1 MDISI
6 HRSEGPLTLIL
17 SGRMDGFGAQQVAEA
32 IHNDL
37 RESDREIIFDLG
49 RVDYVS
55 SAGLRVFQEV
65 YRKMH
70 ERKGTV
76 SLCQVGEF
84 PLKVLKMGGFLQAF
98 QIYPTQKEALAHSG
112 TRPADHAEDT
122 SGIFTATELTTGPVQ
137 LRVRGDISRIGAGA
151 ITAQDL
157 MRIPYEKSR
166 YSVGIGA
173 IGTDGQAISDLA
185 GEMLELSGS
194 VIWVPADGNRTSD
207 YITHD
212 IMESGDLVH
221 SGFFQVCLDGPMHAA
236 MTMENSKKPV
246 SLQTIAE
253 EIFRFAEKTWP
264 SWGGICS
271 LTFQAGIE
279 GVCSSDIASSLLK
292 AAEKKQS
299 EGTHTEEHKSLY
311 YIPMKGNLLDTVS
324 IDVLDPQ
331 YRGETLLGCG
341 YIVDIPKAREKF
353 SEDLLKRIALLPTP
367 SHPSQLYMHLC
378 GAVMHDIPWNPE
390 SDMEARITDGLLKG
404 SLLAMHR
411 LLGVTMIRSATIT
424 LAPVSDIIPVKG
436 S

>member
-6 HRSEGPLTLIL
+6 QRSEGPLTLIL

-32 IHNDL
+32 IRNDL

-49 RVDYVS
+49 GVDYIS

-65 YRKMH
+65 YRKIH

-84 PLKVLKMGGFLQAF
+84 TQKVLKMGGFLQAF
-98 QIYPTQKEALAHSG
+98 QIYPTLHEALTHSS
-112 TRPADHAEDT
+112 TRPAGNAET
-122 SGIFTATELTTGPVQ
+122 NGIFTATHLTTGPVH
-137 LRVRGDISRIGAGA
+137 LKVRGNISRVAAGEVMV
-151 ITAQDL
+151 QDF
-157 MRIPYEKSR
+157 MKIPYEKGR

-173 IGTDGQAISDLA
+173 IGTDGSTISDLA
-185 GEMLELSGS
+185 GEMMDLSGS
-194 VIWVPADGNRTSD
+194 VIWVPADGNKTPDFITSD
-207 YITHD
+207 I
-212 IMESGDLVH
+212 IEAGDLIQ
-221 SGFFQVCLDGPMHAA
+221 SGLFQVSYDGSMHAVL
-236 MTMENSKKPV
+236 TIENLIKPV
-246 SLQTIAE
+246 SLQTLYE

-264 SWGGICS
+264 SWGGICFV
-271 LTFQAGIE
+271 TFQAGIE
-279 GVCSSDIASSLLK
+279 GVCSSDITSSLVR

-299 EGTHTEEHKSLY
+299 EGTRPEEHKSLY
-311 YIPMKGNLLDTVS
+311 YIPRKDNLLDTVS
-324 IDVLDPQ
+324 VDVLDPQ

-341 YIVDIPKAREKF
+341 YIVDIPKSREKF
-353 SEDLLKRIALLPTP
+353 PEDLLKRITLLPTP
-367 SHPSQLYMHLC
+367 SHPSQLYAHLC

-411 LLGVTMIRSATIT
+411 LLGVTMIRRATIAI
-424 LAPVSDIIPVKG
+424 APVTDIIPVQG